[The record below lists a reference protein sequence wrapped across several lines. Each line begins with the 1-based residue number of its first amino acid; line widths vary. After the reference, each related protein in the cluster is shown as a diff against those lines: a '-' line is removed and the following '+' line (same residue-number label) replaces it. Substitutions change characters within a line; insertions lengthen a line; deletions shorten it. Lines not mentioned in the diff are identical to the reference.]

1 MPTFYQTFLG
11 RRILLLVWGALLLNV
26 FLGDAGAIAQE
37 SKTEIT
43 SATIEAPEFDLEKTL
58 FSGDAPQSI
67 AELKAME
74 QKIAELVEQV
84 KPAIV
89 NIQMG
94 GAQGSGV
101 VVSDDG
107 YILTAAHVIGKPFG
121 EAVVIFPDG
130 TKAKAT
136 TLGVENR
143 IDSGMLKID
152 EDQGDSWPYV
162 PLGLSEELK
171 QGQWVMSIAHPGGL
185 DQDRGVVLRVGRL
198 MSASG
203 RVLRTDC
210 TLVGGDS
217 GGPLFDMRG
226 EVIGINSRIGSQLW
240 NNLHVPVDVFSE
252 NWDQLAEGIVI
263 DGRPNLGFSVVEK
276 TNKVESVVAGGAAE
290 AAGVKVGDIIL
301 KIGGEETA
309 DREDIGE
316 AIGELRPNMKTKIV
330 IERAGKETTF
340 ELTVGQR

>member
-1 MPTFYQTFLG
+1 MPTSYQTFFCRHVLP
-11 RRILLLVWGALLLNV
+11 LALGALLFGV
-26 FLGDAGAIAQE
+26 FLGQAGVAAQE
-37 SKTEIT
+37 SKTET
-43 SATIEAPEFDLEKTL
+43 TVSTTKPPKFDLEKTL
-58 FSGDAPQSI
+58 FSGEAPQSI

-74 QKIAELVEQV
+74 QKIAELVEEV

-121 EAVVIFPDG
+121 KAMVIFPDG

-162 PLGLSEELK
+162 PIGLSEELK

-185 DQDRGVVLRVGRL
+185 DEDRGVVLRVGRL
-198 MSASG
+198 MSSSG

-226 EVIGINSRIGSQLW
+226 EVIGINSRIGSQL
-240 NNLHVPVDVFSE
+240 SS
-252 NWDQLAEGIVI
+252 QYRSSG
-263 DGRPNLGFSVVEK
+263 
-276 TNKVESVVAGGAAE
+276 
-290 AAGVKVGDIIL
+290 
-301 KIGGEETA
+301 
-309 DREDIGE
+309 
-316 AIGELRPNMKTKIV
+316 MKPQK
-330 IERAGKETTF
+330 
-340 ELTVGQR
+340 LP